1 MVEKLS
7 LKTARR
13 MAIHAQGLSVPRP
26 AKPGRGHVR
35 KLARDLGAV
44 QIDSVNVVARAHYLP
59 LQARLGAYDTAHLDK
74 EAWGKAPSLFEY
86 WAHALCL
93 MPVEMQP
100 LFRWRMQDYRRP
112 EYWMNPDGELKGS
125 IQRVLDHLR
134 DQGAVTGGHFAEG
147 KRTPG
152 WWNWNA
158 GKRALEY
165 LFRVGDV
172 SLATRRGFERVYDL
186 TERVIPSEILNVPT
200 PSEDEAIDS
209 LIAIAARAM
218 GVATVNH
225 LRDYFR
231 TSVTQTKASVGRL
244 VEAGALIPVR
254 VEGWAAPAYMHPD
267 AKAPRRGA
275 AGAILSPFD
284 NMIWHR
290 ERAEDLFGLKFK
302 IQIYTPAEQ
311 RVDGYYVLMFL
322 KDDGVA
328 ARIDL
333 KSDRKAGVLRVQQ
346 ANLQPGRG
354 AEETAAA
361 LADELKSM
369 SLWLGLG
376 GVAVTKKGD
385 LSAAL
390 ERIFD

>member
-1 MVEKLS
+1 MVEKIS

-13 MAIHAQGLSVPRP
+13 MAIHAQGLSGRRP
-26 AKPGRGHVR
+26 AKPGRAHVR
-35 KLARDLGAV
+35 NLARDLGAV
-44 QIDSVNVVARAHYLP
+44 QIDSVNVVTRAHYLP
-59 LQARLGAYDTAHLDK
+59 LQARLGSYDTAHLDK
-74 EAWGKAPSLFEY
+74 EAWGKSPSLFEY

-93 MPVEMQP
+93 MPVEIQP

-112 EYWMNPDGELKGS
+112 EYWMNAEGQLKPS
-125 IQRVLDHLR
+125 IQRVLDHLK
-134 DQGAVTGGHFAEG
+134 DNGAVSGGAFAEG
-147 KRTPG
+147 KRSPG

-158 GKRALEY
+158 GKAALEY
-165 LFRVGDV
+165 LFRVGEV

-186 TERVIPSEILNVPT
+186 TERVIPSEILNIPT
-200 PSEDEAIDS
+200 PSEDDAIDA
-209 LIAIAARAM
+209 LVTIAARAL

-231 TSVTQTKASVGRL
+231 TSVTQTKASVARL
-244 VEAGALIPVR
+244 VEAGVLVPAT
-254 VEGWAAPAYMHPD
+254 VEGWAAPAYLVPE

-290 ERAEDLFGLKFK
+290 DRAEDLFGLKFR

-322 KDDGVA
+322 KDDTIA

-346 ANLQPGRG
+346 ANLQPGRDEG
-354 AEETAAA
+354 EIAEA

-369 SLWLGLG
+369 SGWLGLG

-390 ERIFD
+390 GRIFD

>member
-1 MVEKLS
+1 MEKIS

-13 MAIHAQGLSVPRP
+13 IAIHAQGLSGNRP
-26 AKPGRGHVR
+26 AKPGAAHVR
-35 KLARDLGAV
+35 RLTQVLGAV

-59 LQARLGAYDTAHLDK
+59 LQARLGDYDTAHLDK
-74 EAWGKAPSLFEY
+74 EAWGKRPSLFEY

-100 LFRWRMQDYRRP
+100 LFRWRMEDYRRP
-112 EYWMNPDGELKGS
+112 NYWMNSNGEVKGA

-134 DQGAVTGGHFAEG
+134 DQGAVSGGAFAEG
-147 KRTPG
+147 KREAG

-158 GKRALEY
+158 GKAALEY
-165 LFRVGDV
+165 LFRVGEV
-172 SLATRRGFERVYDL
+172 SLATRKGFERVYDL
-186 TERVIPSEILNVPT
+186 TERVIPPDILNTPT
-200 PSEDEAIDS
+200 PTEDEAIDA
-209 LIAIAARAM
+209 LAAVAAKAM

-231 TSVTQTKASVGRL
+231 TSAAQTKASVARL
-244 VEAGALIPVR
+244 EEAGALIPVK
-254 VEGWAAPAYMHPD
+254 VEGWAAPAWMVPG
-267 AKAPRRGA
+267 AKAPRGGA
-275 AGAILSPFD
+275 GGAILSPFD

-290 ERAEDLFGLKFK
+290 DRVEDLFGLKFK

-322 KDDGVA
+322 KGDAIA

-346 ANLQPGRG
+346 ANLQPGHDAGEVAEALG
-354 AEETAAA
+354 AELSAMAA
-361 LADELKSM
+361 
-369 SLWLGLG
+369 WLGLG
-376 GVAVTKKGD
+376 GVAVMQKGD

-390 ERIFD
+390 QPIFA